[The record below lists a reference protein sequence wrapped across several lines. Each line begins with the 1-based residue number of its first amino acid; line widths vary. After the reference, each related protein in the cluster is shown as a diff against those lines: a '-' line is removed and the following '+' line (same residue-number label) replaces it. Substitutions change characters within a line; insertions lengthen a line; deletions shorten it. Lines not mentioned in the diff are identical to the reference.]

1 MDVNLCPQC
10 GAEYFAHITDC
21 AECKVPLQR
30 PEDLERERADFI
42 SEVGEDAV
50 ALTEGK
56 MAELKDMRR
65 VLDKEG
71 IKAFINFASGCKP
84 GGCNST
90 SILFVAKGNAE
101 AAVSF
106 LQKHFVPDNP
116 EDSDHEE
123 DITEDQCP
131 ACGFHAGVDAIECP
145 DCGLALVFNEE

>member
-1 MDVNLCPQC
+1 MDVKLCPQC
-10 GAEYFAHITDC
+10 GAEYFAHITEC

-30 PEDLERERADFI
+30 PEELERERAGFV

-50 ALTEGK
+50 PIMEAK
-56 MAELKDMRR
+56 MSELKEVRR
-65 VLDKEG
+65 LLDKEG
-71 IKAFINFASGCKP
+71 IKSYINHSSGCKP

-90 SILFVAKGNAE
+90 SVLFVGKGNAE

-106 LQKHFVPDNP
+106 LQKHFAPNNP
-116 EDSDHEE
+116 EHSDHEE